1 MLDETAVTM
10 HKEEERKTIKKKK
23 LDTEWRKKYVQTE
36 VYSRN
41 GQQPTK
47 LEYRSQILAW
57 LNFGELGDSKLF
69 GWRFGL

>member
-1 MLDETAVTM
+1 MLGETAVTM

-47 LEYRSQILAW
+47 LEYRSQILA
-57 LNFGELGDSKLF
+57 
-69 GWRFGL
+69 